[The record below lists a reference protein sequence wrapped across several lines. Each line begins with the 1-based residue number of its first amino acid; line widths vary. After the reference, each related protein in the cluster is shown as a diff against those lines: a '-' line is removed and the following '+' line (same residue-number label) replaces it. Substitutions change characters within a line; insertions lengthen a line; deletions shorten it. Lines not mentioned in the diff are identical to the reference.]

1 MKPTL
6 VLLVPGSEHREFM
19 AEIRALGVVHRPDPQ
34 FDFLELEGENYQF
47 SFSGCVIEDFSPEG
61 LEEASQVAPDPFAI
75 PMEYE
80 DAESAKVLAR
90 RMDSEP
96 EWDWRFGE

>member
-19 AEIRALGVVHRPDPQ
+19 AEMRALGVVNRPDPQ

-47 SFSGCVIEDFSPEG
+47 SFSGCVIEDFSPEE
-61 LEEASQVAPDPFAI
+61 LEEASQVAPDPSAI
-75 PMEYE
+75 LMEYE
-80 DAESAKVLAR
+80 DAKSAKVLAR
-90 RMDSEP
+90 RMDGEP